1 MCLSHSSKFA
11 HVTEQRGYNRAMRV
25 YLDSVGCRLNQSE
38 MERIG
43 AQLRVAGF
51 ELVADAADAEWVILN
66 TCAVTAEAASDSRG
80 KARQAARL
88 GAKVVLTGC
97 WATLDAQAAAALPGV
112 VRVVGNDGKERLVSE
127 VFDLPTEVFDQE
139 PLAREP
145 LPGLHQRTR
154 AFIKAQDGCDHHCT
168 YCITRLARGRARS
181 VPLAQVLSDVQAA
194 LRGGV
199 KEVVL
204 SGVQLGAWGSE
215 LLPRQRLRDLVSGVL
230 HGCAVPR
237 LRLSSVE
244 PWDVDEDLLGLW
256 AGQPRLC
263 RHLHLPLQSGCAAT
277 LRRMGRKGSPEAFA
291 ALLEQARRLV
301 PQMAITTDLI
311 VGFPGETEEEFAES
325 LDFVR
330 AMRFAG
336 GHVFTYSARPGTPAA
351 SLPNPVH
358 GRVARQR
365 GAQMRA
371 VLAEAAATYRQ
382 QFIGQQAEVLWEAA
396 KACGPQ
402 GWQMSGLTD
411 TYVRVEGWLP
421 EPRWNELQ
429 SVRLVAGHGEALL
442 AEF

>member
-168 YCITRLARGRARS
+168 
-181 VPLAQVLSDVQAA
+181 
-194 LRGGV
+194 
-199 KEVVL
+199 
-204 SGVQLGAWGSE
+204 
-215 LLPRQRLRDLVSGVL
+215 
-230 HGCAVPR
+230 
-237 LRLSSVE
+237 
-244 PWDVDEDLLGLW
+244 
-256 AGQPRLC
+256 
-263 RHLHLPLQSGCAAT
+263 
-277 LRRMGRKGSPEAFA
+277 
-291 ALLEQARRLV
+291 
-301 PQMAITTDLI
+301 
-311 VGFPGETEEEFAES
+311 
-325 LDFVR
+325 
-330 AMRFAG
+330 
-336 GHVFTYSARPGTPAA
+336 
-351 SLPNPVH
+351 
-358 GRVARQR
+358 
-365 GAQMRA
+365 
-371 VLAEAAATYRQ
+371 
-382 QFIGQQAEVLWEAA
+382 
-396 KACGPQ
+396 
-402 GWQMSGLTD
+402 
-411 TYVRVEGWLP
+411 
-421 EPRWNELQ
+421 
-429 SVRLVAGHGEALL
+429 
-442 AEF
+442 

>member
-1 MCLSHSSKFA
+1 
-11 HVTEQRGYNRAMRV
+11 MRV

-43 AQLRVAGF
+43 AQLRAAGF
-51 ELVADAADAEWVILN
+51 ELVANAADAEWVILN

-112 VRVVGNDGKERLVSE
+112 VRVIGNDGKQHLVSE
-127 VFDLPTEVFDQE
+127 VFDLPEEVFDLE

-145 LPGLHQRTR
+145 LPGVHQRTR

-168 YCITRLARGRARS
+168 YCITRLARGRAQS
-181 VPLAQVLSDVQAA
+181 VPLAQVLRDVHAA
-194 LRGGV
+194 QRGGV

-204 SGVQLGAWGSE
+204 SGVQLGAWGSDFT
-215 LLPRQRLRDLVSGVL
+215 PRQTLRDLVSGVL
-230 HGCAVPR
+230 SGCDVPR

-244 PWDVDEDLLGLW
+244 PWDLDEAFFALW
-256 AGQPRLC
+256 VGQPRLC

-277 LRRMGRKGSPEAFA
+277 LRRMGRKITPSNFSG
-291 ALLEQARRLV
+291 LLKQARDVV

-311 VGFPGETEEEFAES
+311 VGFPGETEDEFAES

-330 AMRFAG
+330 SMHFAG

-351 SLPNPVH
+351 GLPNPVH

-365 GAQMRA
+365 SAQMRA
-371 VLAEAAATYRQ
+371 VLAEAAQVYRE
-382 QFIGQQAEVLWEAA
+382 QFIGQQAEVLWESAE
-396 KACGPQ
+396 ACGPQ
-402 GWQMSGLTD
+402 GWRMSGLTD
-411 TYVRVEGWLP
+411 TYVRVEGWLA

-429 SVRLVAGHGEALL
+429 RVRLVAGRAEVLL

>member
-1 MCLSHSSKFA
+1 
-11 HVTEQRGYNRAMRV
+11 MRV

-43 AQLRVAGF
+43 AQLRAVGF
-51 ELVADAADAEWVILN
+51 ELVAEAADAEWVILN

-112 VRVVGNDGKERLVSE
+112 VRVVDNDGKEQLVSQ
-127 VFDLPTEVFDQE
+127 VFDLPAEEFDLQ

-168 YCITRLARGRARS
+168 YCITRLARGGSHS
-181 VPLAQVLSDVQAA
+181 VPLAQVLGDVQAA
-194 LRGGV
+194 QRGGV

-215 LLPRQRLRDLVSGVL
+215 LLPRQTLRDLVLGVL
-230 HGCAVPR
+230 AGCDVPR
-237 LRLSSVE
+237 LRLSSIE
-244 PWDVDEDLLGLW
+244 PWDLDEEFFALW
-256 AGQPRLC
+256 AEQPRLC

-277 LRRMGRKGSPEAFA
+277 LRRMGRKGSPEMFA
-291 ALLEQARRLV
+291 ALLEQARRAV

-311 VGFPGETEEEFAES
+311 VGFPGETEDEFAES
-325 LDFVR
+325 LAFVR
-330 AMRFAG
+330 AMHFSG

-351 SLPNPVH
+351 HFPNPVH
-358 GRVARQR
+358 GRVARTR

-371 VLAEAAATYRQ
+371 LLAESGQTYRQ
-382 QFIGQQAEVLWEAA
+382 QWVGQQVQVLWEAA
-396 KACGPQ
+396 EACGPQ
-402 GWQMSGLTD
+402 GWRMSGLTD
-411 TYVRVEGWLP
+411 TFLRVQGWLP
-421 EPRWNELQ
+421 EPRWNELEF
-429 SVRLVAGHGEALL
+429 VRLSAGCGESLL